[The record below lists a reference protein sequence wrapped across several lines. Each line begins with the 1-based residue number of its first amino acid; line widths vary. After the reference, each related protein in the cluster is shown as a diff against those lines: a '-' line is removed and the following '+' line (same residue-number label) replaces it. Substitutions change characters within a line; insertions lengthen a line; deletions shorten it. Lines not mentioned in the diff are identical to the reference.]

1 MSNPNK
7 PVKWHQMDEAAARA
21 LTEATEDPCGVFPM
35 PPSSVPESLQKID
48 GIGSY
53 FASGYVTPQ
62 IMHQGLSLD
71 GEIVIARTEGATAK
85 AYNFVFAKSSDGN
98 VFFAGPYKDF
108 PQHHF
113 PATSVV
119 PVEERRLGTRPGG

>member
-1 MSNPNK
+1 MRDTWIPHGASIYATSVWNSGCRSSSSSGADGTRKRLAESLTAARGMKCRPLRYKAQTMSNPNK

-53 FASGYVTPQ
+53 FASG
-62 IMHQGLSLD
+62 
-71 GEIVIARTEGATAK
+71 
-85 AYNFVFAKSSDGN
+85 
-98 VFFAGPYKDF
+98 
-108 PQHHF
+108 
-113 PATSVV
+113 
-119 PVEERRLGTRPGG
+119 